1 MRFWGPIVFALGLVS
16 APLHARAADDAEPS
30 EPAKTTLEEAPADVA
45 TDAPPK
51 SGDWCS
57 ADVETLANN
66 VCYAKGPN
74 KDPKRRTLVI
84 FLHGLTEDGAGWQ
97 HSLQKGMAIAGK
109 RLDFSA
115 LMPRGRNGVGPGR
128 KQSTIA
134 WPGGEEVRKLYEDDV
149 IKEWFD
155 AKAEI
160 EKKEGAPFDEVFV
173 MGFSNGAYYASSLA
187 LRGRL
192 DVDGYAVFA
201 GGSANGSAAGK
212 QTKNRQPIFVGV
224 ATKDATAKKGK
235 ELVKALDSLKWP
247 HRTDSRPVG
256 HVVADGQLD
265 RAIEYLRDPKKA
277 ASKKVA
283 EKSDAA
289 KNKKSASKT
298 KPAKPTK
305 KKKNK

>member
-1 MRFWGPIVFALGLVS
+1 MRFVGLFALACSVLV
-16 APLHARAADDAEPS
+16 APRWARAADDAEPS
-30 EPAKTTLEEAPADVA
+30 EPAKTTLEEAPVDA
-45 TDAPPK
+45 TAPAA
-51 SGDWCS
+51 SDWCRP
-57 ADVETLANN
+57 DVEALAND

-160 EKKEGAPFDEVFV
+160 EKKEGAPFDQVFV

-212 QTKNRQPIFVGV
+212 QTKNRKPLFVGV

-235 ELVKALDSLKWP
+235 ELVKALDALKWP

-265 RAIEYLRDPKKA
+265 RAIEYLRDPKKPP
-277 ASKKVA
+277 SKKTA
-283 EKSDAA
+283 EQRPATKQ
-289 KNKKSASKT
+289 KKKSASAGAT
-298 KPAKPTK
+298 KPAKNTK
-305 KKKNK
+305 KKK

>member
-1 MRFWGPIVFALGLVS
+1 MRLVGLFALGCGLIC
-16 APLHARAADDAEPS
+16 APLRAHAADDAEPV
-30 EPAKTTLEEAPADVA
+30 EPAKTTLEESAPAEGA
-45 TDAPPK
+45 APPTAAA
-51 SGDWCS
+51 SDWCS
-57 ADVETLANN
+57 ADVETLPNN

-134 WPGGEEVRKLYEDDV
+134 WPGGEEVRKLYEDEV

-201 GGSANGSAAGK
+201 GGSSGSGAGK
-212 QTKNRQPIFVGV
+212 HTKNRQPLFVGV

-235 ELVKALDSLKWP
+235 ELAKTLGSLKWP
-247 HRTDSRPVG
+247 HRVDSRPVG

-265 RAIEYLRDPKKA
+265 RAVEYLRAPEKPAKKQ
-277 ASKKVA
+277 V
-283 EKSDAA
+283 EK
-289 KNKKSASKT
+289 KKSASKT

-305 KKKNK
+305 KKKK